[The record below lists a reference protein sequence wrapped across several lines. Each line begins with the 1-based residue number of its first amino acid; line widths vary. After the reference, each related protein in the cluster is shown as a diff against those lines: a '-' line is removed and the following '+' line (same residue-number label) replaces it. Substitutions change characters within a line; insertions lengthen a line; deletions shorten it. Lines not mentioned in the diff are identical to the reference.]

1 MEYLPGRSTF
11 LLLLLISLSSP
22 IIPQTTSLE
31 VRLDPIV
38 EAQELAAVEEPLD
51 LDTFIRAAFVF
62 SGVSGGQLPG
72 AEAEIRVHLAAL
84 RQQLAGVSDPR
95 ERAEAALAFMHE
107 TVLKRYDERQ
117 TRLDILLSRGSY
129 NCVSSGVLYAILLK
143 ALQLKVW
150 GVRTSDHAFCRVQ
163 AGNQAFDVETTSPY
177 GFDPGTRKEFT
188 DSFGQV
194 TGYSYIPPSNYRDR
208 RDIGEEELLG
218 LILFNRTAFSSE
230 RRDYAQA
237 VPPAVDAYALLQ
249 DEESHERMITALL
262 NLASWYGMNSRFE
275 QALAF
280 LDRTALR
287 YGDARLDALRGDLI
301 HNWALSLVQKGE
313 FVEAEELLDLQFEVG
328 RMAEQEWRELIVYL
342 YQLRAQ
348 SSAGGDFSE
357 AARLIQEGISKV
369 GSDRSLTKSYEVY
382 IHNSVVTLVRAE
394 RYQDALSVLEEALSQ
409 VPTSKTLQ
417 NDKSMVL
424 KAAGQR

>member
-1 MEYLPGRSTF
+1 MEYLPGRGTF

-22 IIPQTTSLE
+22 IIPQTTSAA

-38 EAQELAAVEEPLD
+38 EAQELAAVEGPLD

-62 SGVSGGQLPG
+62 SGVSGGQLPR
-72 AEAEIRVHLAAL
+72 AEAEIRAHLAAL
-84 RQQLAGVSDPR
+84 RQQLAGAEDPR

-117 TRLDILLSRGSY
+117 TRLDVLLSRGSY

-143 ALQLKVW
+143 ALDLKVW

-163 AGNQAFDVETTSPY
+163 AGDQAFDVETTSPY

-194 TGYSYIPPSNYRDR
+194 TGYSYVPPSNYRDR

-249 DEESHERMITALL
+249 DGESHERMITALL

-275 QALAF
+275 PALAF
-280 LDRTALR
+280 LDRAVLR
-287 YGDARLDALRGDLI
+287 YGDGRLDALRGDLI

-313 FVEAEELLDLQFEVG
+313 FVEAEELLDLQFEGG
-328 RMAEQEWRELIVYL
+328 RMVEQEWRELTVYL

-369 GSDRSLTKSYEVY
+369 GSDQSLTKSYEVY

-409 VPTSKTLQ
+409 VPASKTLQ

-424 KAAGQR
+424 KAAGQQ